1 MHLDILI
8 DMKLLLCSVTSPGI
22 AFLINR
28 KLLLCSAISPRIA
41 LAILAKQSA
50 DFAFSIYRKLLLC
63 SVTSPRI
70 ALAILAKQSAGFAF
84 LYRFFYIVIAME
96 AAAVSL
102 FLPLLF
108 LRVVISGLPKKYMV
122 WLWRLYFLR
131 IVCPIQISS
140 TFSIVP
146 PWNRSYH
153 RFLADVGLDIDAQHG
168 GLLRSLSDVW
178 QANIQVTSLY
188 RIMAIGYFAGM
199 VLLLVLLVILG
210 GKVRSAIRMRAKRLE
225 GTLYQSAVE
234 LPVMTGL
241 FVNRVFLPETMNVQ
255 EAKYTLAH
263 MECRRARRSNLWN
276 AFYVTALL
284 LHWYDPCV
292 WAAVFLVRRDE
303 QMACV
308 ECAVDRCSAA
318 DKNAYIQGILNIVPQ
333 EKRVPF
339 TACASFETDLE
350 RRSQRLLH
358 QGSDRMCYKMIGVIL
373 LLLMFFWLF
382 LLRPVQNVWAGG
394 TWNAGSEKLSAN
406 KDTRKTNLIISQT
419 DVLSPSGLKQTV
431 SLRHKRNEANGRILA
446 NSYELQLADAAGSEL
461 AVVDLQKVFR
471 EQGIAK
477 DTLYFPEGLKL
488 QTGDYNNDGIQELLL
503 GQQRAWDATEQKQ
516 IGRLLSN
523 KTDSKSKTASS
534 KGNEN
539 VTPTPAG
546 KTDESAKAT
555 ASSKVAENVTP
566 APAKQVKNLRT
577 YVYVMFQ
584 MQETGLQIVSEAVYG
599 EQAAS
604 MQSVKP
610 SQESD
615 VKDLFYMQLSDG
627 KLYYIWDSDA
637 TKFLAKKLSS
647 DELNQHRRASQGTE
661 EAGVSKTETLEDAD
675 GNECMRVQ
683 TTTDTT
689 GSPEIGQ
696 IMMSQNKKKMNEVK
710 GYFCELKW
718 VPQSDASTGRYA
730 VLIYNGTKAQ
740 TFVLYDVDKAT
751 ELYRQEDGNDI
762 LSSIFAK
769 YNDTQIQFKSGAIA
783 VYKLAEQ
790 NGSRLTIDFAA
801 EAEDGVDVSGS
812 YVYDMDSEQISNLQ
826 YNQSNDDT
834 QTKNSSTGNA
844 GTDSDSSSSNKGTD
858 SSSKRKN
865 TTTPQPVP
873 TINSNLGDYLDP

>member
-8 DMKLLLCSVTSPGI
+8 DMKLLLCSVT
-22 AFLINR
+22 
-28 KLLLCSAISPRIA
+28 SPRIA

-63 SVTSPRI
+63 GVTSPRI

-140 TFSIVP
+140 MFSIVP
-146 PWNRSYH
+146 AWNRSYH

-168 GLLRSLSDVW
+168 GLLRSLRDVW

-188 RIMAIGYFAGM
+188 RIMAIGYFAG
-199 VLLLVLLVILG
+199 VLLLVVLLVIRA
-210 GKVRSAIRMRAKRLE
+210 GKVRSAIRMREKRLE

-303 QMACV
+303 QMACD

-358 QGSDRMCYKMIGVIL
+358 QGSDRMCYKMTGVIL

-461 AVVDLQKVFR
+461 AVIDLQKVFR

-534 KGNEN
+534 MGNEN
-539 VTPTPAG
+539 VTPT
-546 KTDESAKAT
+546 
-555 ASSKVAENVTP
+555 
-566 APAKQVKNLRT
+566 PAKQVKNLRT

-718 VPQSDASTGRYA
+718 VPQSDASSGRYA

-858 SSSKRKN
+858 SSLKRKN

>member
-1 MHLDILI
+1 MLI
-8 DMKLLLCSVTSPGI
+8 RIPECTFLWTGKHSPG
-22 AFLINR
+22 FSLIN
-28 KLLLCSAISPRIA
+28 
-41 LAILAKQSA
+41 
-50 DFAFSIYRKLLLC
+50 RKLLLC

-84 LYRFFYIVIAME
+84 LYRFFYTVIAME

-140 TFSIVP
+140 MFSIVP

-168 GLLRSLSDVW
+168 GLLRSLRDAW

-199 VLLLVLLVILG
+199 LLLVVLLVIRA
-210 GKVRSAIRMRAKRLE
+210 GKVRSAIRMREKQLE

-276 AFYVTALL
+276 AFYVAALL

-303 QMACV
+303 QMACD

-318 DKNAYIQGILNIVPQ
+318 AKNAYIQGILNIVPQ
-333 EKRVPF
+333 ENRVPF

-358 QGSDRMCYKMIGVIL
+358 QGSDRMCYKMTGVIL

-406 KDTRKTNLIISQT
+406 KDTRKTNLILSQT

-534 KGNEN
+534 K
-539 VTPTPAG
+539 
-546 KTDESAKAT
+546 
-555 ASSKVAENVTP
+555 VAENVTST
-566 APAKQVKNLRT
+566 PAKQVKNLRT

>member
-8 DMKLLLCSVTSPGI
+8 DMKLLLCGVT
-22 AFLINR
+22 
-28 KLLLCSAISPRIA
+28 SPRIA

-50 DFAFSIYRKLLLC
+50 GFAFSIYRKLLLC
-63 SVTSPRI
+63 SATSPRI

-168 GLLRSLSDVW
+168 GLLRSLRDVW
-178 QANIQVTSLY
+178 HANIQVTSLY

-199 VLLLVLLVILG
+199 LLLVVLLVIRA
-210 GKVRSAIRMRAKRLE
+210 GKVRSAIRMREKRLE

-303 QMACV
+303 QMACD

-358 QGSDRMCYKMIGVIL
+358 QGSDRMCYKMTGVIL

-461 AVVDLQKVFR
+461 AVIDLQKVFR

-534 KGNEN
+534 MGN
-539 VTPTPAG
+539 
-546 KTDESAKAT
+546 
-555 ASSKVAENVTP
+555 ENVTP

>member
-22 AFLINR
+22 A
-28 KLLLCSAISPRIA
+28 

-50 DFAFSIYRKLLLC
+50 GFAFSIYRKLLLC
-63 SVTSPRI
+63 GVTSPRI

-168 GLLRSLSDVW
+168 GLLRSLRDVW
-178 QANIQVTSLY
+178 QANIQVTFLY

-199 VLLLVLLVILG
+199 LLLVVLLVIRA
-210 GKVRSAIRMRAKRLE
+210 GKVRSAIRMREKRLE

-284 LHWYDPCV
+284 LHWYNPCV

-303 QMACV
+303 QMACD

-461 AVVDLQKVFR
+461 AVIDLQKVFR

-523 KTDSKSKTASS
+523 KADSKSKTASS

-539 VTPTPAG
+539 VTPT
-546 KTDESAKAT
+546 
-555 ASSKVAENVTP
+555 
-566 APAKQVKNLRT
+566 PAKQVKNLRT

>member
-8 DMKLLLCSVTSPGI
+8 DMKLLLCG
-22 AFLINR
+22 
-28 KLLLCSAISPRIA
+28 
-41 LAILAKQSA
+41 
-50 DFAFSIYRKLLLC
+50 
-63 SVTSPRI
+63 VTSPRI

-84 LYRFFYIVIAME
+84 LYRFFYTVIAME

-168 GLLRSLSDVW
+168 GLLRSLRDVW

-199 VLLLVLLVILG
+199 LLLVVLLVIRA
-210 GKVRSAIRMRAKRLE
+210 GKVRSAIRMREKRLE

-276 AFYVTALL
+276 AFYVAALL

-303 QMACV
+303 QMACD
-308 ECAVDRCSAA
+308 ECAVDGCSAA

-333 EKRVPF
+333 ESRVPF

-358 QGSDRMCYKMIGVIL
+358 QGSDRMRYKMTGVIL

-534 KGNEN
+534 MGNEN
-539 VTPTPAG
+539 VTPT
-546 KTDESAKAT
+546 
-555 ASSKVAENVTP
+555 
-566 APAKQVKNLRT
+566 PAKQVKNLRT

-718 VPQSDASTGRYA
+718 VPQSDASSGRYA

-790 NGSRLTIDFAA
+790 NGSRLTIDCAA

>member
-8 DMKLLLCSVTSPGI
+8 DMKLLLCSAT
-22 AFLINR
+22 
-28 KLLLCSAISPRIA
+28 SPRIA

-50 DFAFSIYRKLLLC
+50 GFAFSIYRKLLLC
-63 SVTSPRI
+63 GVTSPRI

-84 LYRFFYIVIAME
+84 LYRFFYTVIAME

-140 TFSIVP
+140 MFSIVP

-168 GLLRSLSDVW
+168 GLLRSLRDAW

-199 VLLLVLLVILG
+199 LLLVVLLVIRA
-210 GKVRSAIRMRAKRLE
+210 GKVRSAIRMREKQLE

-276 AFYVTALL
+276 AFYVAALL

-303 QMACV
+303 QMACD

-333 EKRVPF
+333 ENRVPF

-350 RRSQRLLH
+350 RRSQRFLH
-358 QGSDRMCYKMIGVIL
+358 QGSDRMCYKMTGVIL

-406 KDTRKTNLIISQT
+406 KDTRKTNLILSQT

-539 VTPTPAG
+539 VTPT
-546 KTDESAKAT
+546 
-555 ASSKVAENVTP
+555 
-566 APAKQVKNLRT
+566 PAKQVKNLRT

>member
-22 AFLINR
+22 A
-28 KLLLCSAISPRIA
+28 

-50 DFAFSIYRKLLLC
+50 GFAFSIYRKLLLC
-63 SVTSPRI
+63 SATSPRI

-84 LYRFFYIVIAME
+84 LYRFFYTVIAME

-168 GLLRSLSDVW
+168 GLLRSLRDVW

-199 VLLLVLLVILG
+199 LLLVVLLVIRA
-210 GKVRSAIRMRAKRLE
+210 GKVCSAIRMREKQLE

-276 AFYVTALL
+276 AFYVAALL

-303 QMACV
+303 QMACD

-534 KGNEN
+534 MGNEN
-539 VTPTPAG
+539 VTPT
-546 KTDESAKAT
+546 
-555 ASSKVAENVTP
+555 
-566 APAKQVKNLRT
+566 PAKQVKNLRT

-858 SSSKRKN
+858 SSLKRKN

>member
-8 DMKLLLCSVTSPGI
+8 DMKLLLCGVT
-22 AFLINR
+22 
-28 KLLLCSAISPRIA
+28 SPRIA

-50 DFAFSIYRKLLLC
+50 GFAFSIYRKLLLC
-63 SVTSPRI
+63 SATSPRI

-84 LYRFFYIVIAME
+84 LYRFFYTVIAME

-168 GLLRSLSDVW
+168 GLLRSLRDVW

-188 RIMAIGYFAGM
+188 RIMAIGYFAG
-199 VLLLVLLVILG
+199 VLLLVVLLVIRA
-210 GKVRSAIRMRAKRLE
+210 GKVRSAIRMREKRLE

-276 AFYVTALL
+276 AFYVAALL

-303 QMACV
+303 QMACD
-308 ECAVDRCSAA
+308 ECAVDGCSAA

-333 EKRVPF
+333 ENRVPF

-358 QGSDRMCYKMIGVIL
+358 QGSDRMRYKMTGVIL

-461 AVVDLQKVFR
+461 AVIDLQKVFR

-516 IGRLLSN
+516 IGRLLSD

>member
-22 AFLINR
+22 A
-28 KLLLCSAISPRIA
+28 

-50 DFAFSIYRKLLLC
+50 GFAFSIYRKLLLC
-63 SVTSPRI
+63 GVTSPRI

-199 VLLLVLLVILG
+199 LLLVVLLVIRA
-210 GKVRSAIRMRAKRLE
+210 GKVRSAIRMREKRLE

-284 LHWYDPCV
+284 LHWYNPCV

-303 QMACV
+303 QMACD

-358 QGSDRMCYKMIGVIL
+358 QGSDRMCYKMTGVIL

-406 KDTRKTNLIISQT
+406 KDTRKTNLILSQT

-534 KGNEN
+534 MGNEN
-539 VTPTPAG
+539 VTPT
-546 KTDESAKAT
+546 
-555 ASSKVAENVTP
+555 
-566 APAKQVKNLRT
+566 PAKQVKNLRT

-696 IMMSQNKKKMNEVK
+696 IMMSPNKKKMNEVK

-718 VPQSDASTGRYA
+718 VPQSDASSGRYA

>member
-8 DMKLLLCSVTSPGI
+8 DMKLLLCGVT
-22 AFLINR
+22 
-28 KLLLCSAISPRIA
+28 SPRIA

-50 DFAFSIYRKLLLC
+50 GFAFSIYRKLLLC
-63 SVTSPRI
+63 SATSPRI

-84 LYRFFYIVIAME
+84 LYRFFYTVIAME

-168 GLLRSLSDVW
+168 GLLRSLRDVW

-199 VLLLVLLVILG
+199 LLLVVLLVIRA
-210 GKVRSAIRMRAKRLE
+210 GKVRSAIRMREKRLE

-276 AFYVTALL
+276 AFYVAALL

-292 WAAVFLVRRDE
+292 WAAVFLVRLDE
-303 QMACV
+303 QMACD
-308 ECAVDRCSAA
+308 ECAVDGCSAA

-333 EKRVPF
+333 ESRVPF

-358 QGSDRMCYKMIGVIL
+358 QGSDRMRYKMTGVIL

-534 KGNEN
+534 MGNEN
-539 VTPTPAG
+539 VTPT
-546 KTDESAKAT
+546 
-555 ASSKVAENVTP
+555 
-566 APAKQVKNLRT
+566 PAKQVKNLRT

-718 VPQSDASTGRYA
+718 VPQSDASSGRYA

>member
-8 DMKLLLCSVTSPGI
+8 DMKLLLCSAT
-22 AFLINR
+22 
-28 KLLLCSAISPRIA
+28 SPRIA

-50 DFAFSIYRKLLLC
+50 GFAFSIDMKLLLC
-63 SVTSPRI
+63 SATSPRI

-153 RFLADVGLDIDAQHG
+153 QFLADVGLDIDAQHG

-199 VLLLVLLVILG
+199 LLLVVLLVIRA
-210 GKVRSAIRMRAKRLE
+210 GKVRSAIRMREKRLE

-276 AFYVTALL
+276 AFYVAALL

-303 QMACV
+303 QMACD
-308 ECAVDRCSAA
+308 ECAVDGCSAA

-333 EKRVPF
+333 ENRVPF

-358 QGSDRMCYKMIGVIL
+358 QGSDRMCYKMTGVIL

-406 KDTRKTNLIISQT
+406 KDTRKTNLILSQT

-534 KGNEN
+534 MGNEN
-539 VTPTPAG
+539 VTPT
-546 KTDESAKAT
+546 
-555 ASSKVAENVTP
+555 
-566 APAKQVKNLRT
+566 PAKQVKNLRT

-718 VPQSDASTGRYA
+718 VPQSDASSGRYA

-769 YNDTQIQFKSGAIA
+769 YNDTQIQFKSGVIA

>member
-8 DMKLLLCSVTSPGI
+8 DMKLLLCGVT
-22 AFLINR
+22 
-28 KLLLCSAISPRIA
+28 SPRIA

-50 DFAFSIYRKLLLC
+50 GFAFSIYRKLLLC
-63 SVTSPRI
+63 SATSPRI

-153 RFLADVGLDIDAQHG
+153 QFLADVGLDIDAQHG

-199 VLLLVLLVILG
+199 LLLVVLLVIRA
-210 GKVRSAIRMRAKRLE
+210 GKVRSAIRMREKRLE

-276 AFYVTALL
+276 AFYVAALL

-303 QMACV
+303 QMACD
-308 ECAVDRCSAA
+308 ECAVDGCSAA

-333 EKRVPF
+333 ENRVPF

-358 QGSDRMCYKMIGVIL
+358 QGSDRMCYKMTGVIL

-406 KDTRKTNLIISQT
+406 KDTRKTNLILSQT

-534 KGNEN
+534 MGNEN
-539 VTPTPAG
+539 VTPT
-546 KTDESAKAT
+546 
-555 ASSKVAENVTP
+555 
-566 APAKQVKNLRT
+566 PAKQVKNLRT

-718 VPQSDASTGRYA
+718 VPQSDASSGRYA

-769 YNDTQIQFKSGAIA
+769 YNDTQIQFKSGVIA

-858 SSSKRKN
+858 SSSKNER
-865 TTTPQPVP
+865 
-873 TINSNLGDYLDP
+873 YLELFQQAEKW

>member
-63 SVTSPRI
+63 GVTSPRI

-199 VLLLVLLVILG
+199 LLLVVLLVIRA
-210 GKVRSAIRMRAKRLE
+210 GKVRSAIRMREKRLE

-303 QMACV
+303 QMACD

-534 KGNEN
+534 MGNEN
-539 VTPTPAG
+539 VTPT
-546 KTDESAKAT
+546 
-555 ASSKVAENVTP
+555 
-566 APAKQVKNLRT
+566 PAKQVKNLRT

-718 VPQSDASTGRYA
+718 VPQSDASSGRYA

-865 TTTPQPVP
+865 TTTSQPVP

>member
-8 DMKLLLCSVTSPGI
+8 DMKLLLCGVT
-22 AFLINR
+22 
-28 KLLLCSAISPRIA
+28 SPRIA

-50 DFAFSIYRKLLLC
+50 GFAFSIYRKLLLC
-63 SVTSPRI
+63 SATSPRI

-84 LYRFFYIVIAME
+84 LYRFFYTVIAME

-168 GLLRSLSDVW
+168 GLLRSLRDVW

-199 VLLLVLLVILG
+199 LLLVVLLVIRA
-210 GKVRSAIRMRAKRLE
+210 GKVCSAIRMREKQLE

-276 AFYVTALL
+276 AFYVAALL

-303 QMACV
+303 QMACD

-534 KGNEN
+534 KVAEN

-546 KTDESAKAT
+546 KTDESAKAP

-566 APAKQVKNLRT
+566 TPAKQVKNLRT

-637 TKFLAKKLSS
+637 TKFRAKKLSS

-661 EAGVSKTETLEDAD
+661 EAGGSKTETLEDAD

-718 VPQSDASTGRYA
+718 VPQSDASSGRYA

>member
-8 DMKLLLCSVTSPGI
+8 DE
-22 AFLINR
+22 
-28 KLLLCSAISPRIA
+28 KLLLCSATSPGIA

-50 DFAFSIYRKLLLC
+50 DFAFLINRKLLLC
-63 SVTSPRI
+63 GVTSPRI

-168 GLLRSLSDVW
+168 GLLRSLRDVW

-199 VLLLVLLVILG
+199 LLLVVLLVIRA
-210 GKVRSAIRMRAKRLE
+210 GKVRSAIRMREKRLE

-276 AFYVTALL
+276 AFYVTVLL

-303 QMACV
+303 QMACD
-308 ECAVDRCSAA
+308 ECAVDGCSAA

-333 EKRVPF
+333 ENRVPF

-358 QGSDRMCYKMIGVIL
+358 QGSDRMCYKMTGVIL

-406 KDTRKTNLIISQT
+406 KDTRKTNLILSQT

-516 IGRLLSN
+516 IGRLLSD

-534 KGNEN
+534 KGTEN
-539 VTPTPAG
+539 VTPTPA
-546 KTDESAKAT
+546 
-555 ASSKVAENVTP
+555 
-566 APAKQVKNLRT
+566 KQVKNLQP

-610 SQESD
+610 SQESE

-762 LSSIFAK
+762 LSSTFAK
-769 YNDTQIQFKSGAIA
+769 YNDTQIRFKSGAIA

-790 NGSRLTIDFAA
+790 NGSKLTIDFAA

>member
-1 MHLDILI
+1 M
-8 DMKLLLCSVTSPGI
+8 
-22 AFLINR
+22 
-28 KLLLCSAISPRIA
+28 
-41 LAILAKQSA
+41 
-50 DFAFSIYRKLLLC
+50 
-63 SVTSPRI
+63 
-70 ALAILAKQSAGFAF
+70 
-84 LYRFFYIVIAME
+84 
-96 AAAVSL
+96 

-146 PWNRSYH
+146 AWNRSYH

-168 GLLRSLSDVW
+168 GLLRSLRDVW

-188 RIMAIGYFAGM
+188 RIMAIGYFAG
-199 VLLLVLLVILG
+199 VLLLVVLLVIRA
-210 GKVRSAIRMRAKRLE
+210 GKVRSAIRMREKQLE

-276 AFYVTALL
+276 AFYVAALL

-303 QMACV
+303 QMACD
-308 ECAVDRCSAA
+308 ECAVDGCSAA

-358 QGSDRMCYKMIGVIL
+358 QGSDRMRYKMTGVIL

-477 DTLYFPEGLKL
+477 DTLEPLIGIPATWE
-488 QTGDYNNDGIQELLL
+488 DYEKIKHFVEKYDGIEGSHDLVIHNYGPGRSMAIIHAEVPNDVPIDVSHEIIDRIEREAMEQL
-503 GQQRAWDATEQKQ
+503 GISLTIHMDPVEMK
-516 IGRLLSN
+516 
-523 KTDSKSKTASS
+523 D
-534 KGNEN
+534 EN
-539 VTPTPAG
+539 VL
-546 KTDESAKAT
+546 KIR
-555 ASSKVAENVTP
+555 KVAEKILRELDPSCSLHDFRIVHGTRQINLVFDMVIPINYDEERRNELPLLMMERLKQIDNRYECVITVDYEFV
-566 APAKQVKNLRT
+566 AK
-577 YVYVMFQ
+577 
-584 MQETGLQIVSEAVYG
+584 
-599 EQAAS
+599 
-604 MQSVKP
+604 
-610 SQESD
+610 
-615 VKDLFYMQLSDG
+615 
-627 KLYYIWDSDA
+627 
-637 TKFLAKKLSS
+637 
-647 DELNQHRRASQGTE
+647 
-661 EAGVSKTETLEDAD
+661 
-675 GNECMRVQ
+675 
-683 TTTDTT
+683 
-689 GSPEIGQ
+689 
-696 IMMSQNKKKMNEVK
+696 
-710 GYFCELKW
+710 
-718 VPQSDASTGRYA
+718 
-730 VLIYNGTKAQ
+730 
-740 TFVLYDVDKAT
+740 
-751 ELYRQEDGNDI
+751 
-762 LSSIFAK
+762 
-769 YNDTQIQFKSGAIA
+769 
-783 VYKLAEQ
+783 
-790 NGSRLTIDFAA
+790 A
-801 EAEDGVDVSGS
+801 EAE
-812 YVYDMDSEQISNLQ
+812 E
-826 YNQSNDDT
+826 
-834 QTKNSSTGNA
+834 
-844 GTDSDSSSSNKGTD
+844 
-858 SSSKRKN
+858 
-865 TTTPQPVP
+865 
-873 TINSNLGDYLDP
+873 

>member
-8 DMKLLLCSVTSPGI
+8 DMKLLLCS
-22 AFLINR
+22 A
-28 KLLLCSAISPRIA
+28 
-41 LAILAKQSA
+41 
-50 DFAFSIYRKLLLC
+50 
-63 SVTSPRI
+63 TSPRI

-84 LYRFFYIVIAME
+84 LYRFFYTVIAME

-140 TFSIVP
+140 MFSIVP

-199 VLLLVLLVILG
+199 LLLVVLLVIRA
-210 GKVRSAIRMRAKRLE
+210 GKVRSAIRMREKRLE

-303 QMACV
+303 QMACD

-358 QGSDRMCYKMIGVIL
+358 QGSDRMCYKMTGVIL

-406 KDTRKTNLIISQT
+406 KDTRKTNLILSQT

-534 KGNEN
+534 MGNEN
-539 VTPTPAG
+539 VTPT
-546 KTDESAKAT
+546 
-555 ASSKVAENVTP
+555 
-566 APAKQVKNLRT
+566 PAKQVKNLRT

-718 VPQSDASTGRYA
+718 VPQSDASSGRYA

-834 QTKNSSTGNA
+834 QTKNSSPGNA

>member
-22 AFLINR
+22 A
-28 KLLLCSAISPRIA
+28 

-50 DFAFSIYRKLLLC
+50 GFAFSIYRKLLLC
-63 SVTSPRI
+63 GVTSPRI

-199 VLLLVLLVILG
+199 LLLVVLLVIRA
-210 GKVRSAIRMRAKRLE
+210 GKVRSAIRMREKRLE

-284 LHWYDPCV
+284 LHWYNPCV

-303 QMACV
+303 QMACD

-358 QGSDRMCYKMIGVIL
+358 QGSDRMCYKMTGVIL

-406 KDTRKTNLIISQT
+406 KDTRKTNLILSQT

-534 KGNEN
+534 MGNEN
-539 VTPTPAG
+539 VTPT
-546 KTDESAKAT
+546 
-555 ASSKVAENVTP
+555 
-566 APAKQVKNLRT
+566 PAKQVKNLRT

-689 GSPEIGQ
+689 GRPEIGQ

-718 VPQSDASTGRYA
+718 VPQSDASSGRYA

>member
-28 KLLLCSAISPRIA
+28 KLLLCSATSPRIA

-50 DFAFSIYRKLLLC
+50 D
-63 SVTSPRI
+63 
-70 ALAILAKQSAGFAF
+70 FAF

-168 GLLRSLSDVW
+168 GLLRSLRDVW

-199 VLLLVLLVILG
+199 LLLVVLLVIRA
-210 GKVRSAIRMRAKRLE
+210 GKVCSAIRMREKQLE

-276 AFYVTALL
+276 AFYVAALL

-303 QMACV
+303 QMACD

-534 KGNEN
+534 KGN
-539 VTPTPAG
+539 
-546 KTDESAKAT
+546 
-555 ASSKVAENVTP
+555 ENVTP

>member
-28 KLLLCSAISPRIA
+28 KLLLCSATSPRIA

-50 DFAFSIYRKLLLC
+50 D
-63 SVTSPRI
+63 
-70 ALAILAKQSAGFAF
+70 FAF

-131 IVCPIQISS
+131 IVCQIQISS

-168 GLLRSLSDVW
+168 GLLRSLRDVW

-199 VLLLVLLVILG
+199 LLLVVLLVIRA
-210 GKVRSAIRMRAKRLE
+210 GKVCSAIRMREKQLE

-276 AFYVTALL
+276 AFYVAALL

-303 QMACV
+303 QMACD

-599 EQAAS
+599 GQAAS

-858 SSSKRKN
+858 SSLKRKN

>member
-8 DMKLLLCSVTSPGI
+8 DMKLLLCGVT
-22 AFLINR
+22 
-28 KLLLCSAISPRIA
+28 SPRIA

-50 DFAFSIYRKLLLC
+50 GFAFSIYRKLLLC
-63 SVTSPRI
+63 SATSPRI

-84 LYRFFYIVIAME
+84 LYRFFYTVIAME

-168 GLLRSLSDVW
+168 GLLRSLRDVW

-188 RIMAIGYFAGM
+188 RIMAIGYFAG
-199 VLLLVLLVILG
+199 VLLLVVLLVIRA
-210 GKVRSAIRMRAKRLE
+210 GKVRSAIRMREKRLE

-276 AFYVTALL
+276 AFYVAALL

-303 QMACV
+303 QMACD
-308 ECAVDRCSAA
+308 ECAVDGCSAA

-333 EKRVPF
+333 ENRVPF

-358 QGSDRMCYKMIGVIL
+358 QGSDRMRYKMTGVIL

-718 VPQSDASTGRYA
+718 VPQSDASSGRYA

>member
-1 MHLDILI
+1 M
-8 DMKLLLCSVTSPGI
+8 
-22 AFLINR
+22 
-28 KLLLCSAISPRIA
+28 
-41 LAILAKQSA
+41 
-50 DFAFSIYRKLLLC
+50 Y
-63 SVTSPRI
+63 
-70 ALAILAKQSAGFAF
+70 
-84 LYRFFYIVIAME
+84 
-96 AAAVSL
+96 
-102 FLPLLF
+102 
-108 LRVVISGLPKKYMV
+108 
-122 WLWRLYFLR
+122 
-131 IVCPIQISS
+131 
-140 TFSIVP
+140 
-146 PWNRSYH
+146 
-153 RFLADVGLDIDAQHG
+153 
-168 GLLRSLSDVW
+168 
-178 QANIQVTSLY
+178 
-188 RIMAIGYFAGM
+188 
-199 VLLLVLLVILG
+199 
-210 GKVRSAIRMRAKRLE
+210 KR
-225 GTLYQSAVE
+225 Q
-234 LPVMTGL
+234 
-241 FVNRVFLPETMNVQ
+241 
-255 EAKYTLAH
+255 
-263 MECRRARRSNLWN
+263 
-276 AFYVTALL
+276 
-284 LHWYDPCV
+284 
-292 WAAVFLVRRDE
+292 
-303 QMACV
+303 
-308 ECAVDRCSAA
+308 
-318 DKNAYIQGILNIVPQ
+318 
-333 EKRVPF
+333 
-339 TACASFETDLE
+339 
-350 RRSQRLLH
+350 
-358 QGSDRMCYKMIGVIL
+358 
-373 LLLMFFWLF
+373 
-382 LLRPVQNVWAGG
+382 
-394 TWNAGSEKLSAN
+394 
-406 KDTRKTNLIISQT
+406 

-539 VTPTPAG
+539 VTPTPA
-546 KTDESAKAT
+546 
-555 ASSKVAENVTP
+555 
-566 APAKQVKNLRT
+566 KQVKNLQP

-661 EAGVSKTETLEDAD
+661 EACVSKTETLEDAD

-783 VYKLAEQ
+783 VYKL
-790 NGSRLTIDFAA
+790 SLIH
-801 EAEDGVDVSGS
+801 
-812 YVYDMDSEQISNLQ
+812 I
-826 YNQSNDDT
+826 
-834 QTKNSSTGNA
+834 
-844 GTDSDSSSSNKGTD
+844 
-858 SSSKRKN
+858 
-865 TTTPQPVP
+865 
-873 TINSNLGDYLDP
+873 

>member
-28 KLLLCSAISPRIA
+28 KLLLCSATSPRIA

-50 DFAFSIYRKLLLC
+50 D
-63 SVTSPRI
+63 
-70 ALAILAKQSAGFAF
+70 FAF

-168 GLLRSLSDVW
+168 GLLRSLRDVW

-199 VLLLVLLVILG
+199 LLLVVLLVIRA
-210 GKVRSAIRMRAKRLE
+210 GKVCSAIRMREKQLE

-276 AFYVTALL
+276 AFYVAALL

-303 QMACV
+303 QMACD

-718 VPQSDASTGRYA
+718 VPQSDASSGRYA

>member
-8 DMKLLLCSVTSPGI
+8 DMKLLLCSAT
-22 AFLINR
+22 
-28 KLLLCSAISPRIA
+28 SPRIA

-50 DFAFSIYRKLLLC
+50 GFAFSIYRKLLLC
-63 SVTSPRI
+63 GVTSPRI

-199 VLLLVLLVILG
+199 LLLVVLLVIRA
-210 GKVRSAIRMRAKRLE
+210 GKVRSAIRMREKRLE

-276 AFYVTALL
+276 AFYVAALL

-303 QMACV
+303 QMACD
-308 ECAVDRCSAA
+308 ECAVDGCSAA

-333 EKRVPF
+333 ESRVPF

-358 QGSDRMCYKMIGVIL
+358 QGSDRMRYKMTGVIL

-534 KGNEN
+534 MGNEN
-539 VTPTPAG
+539 VTPT
-546 KTDESAKAT
+546 
-555 ASSKVAENVTP
+555 
-566 APAKQVKNLRT
+566 PAKQVKNLRT

-718 VPQSDASTGRYA
+718 VPQSDASSGRYA

>member
-28 KLLLCSAISPRIA
+28 KLLLCSATSPRIA

-50 DFAFSIYRKLLLC
+50 D
-63 SVTSPRI
+63 
-70 ALAILAKQSAGFAF
+70 FAF

-168 GLLRSLSDVW
+168 GLLRSLRDVW

-199 VLLLVLLVILG
+199 LLLVVLLVIRA
-210 GKVRSAIRMRAKRLE
+210 GKVCSAIRMREKQLE

-276 AFYVTALL
+276 AFYVAALL

-303 QMACV
+303 QMACD

-858 SSSKRKN
+858 SSLKRKN

>member
-8 DMKLLLCSVTSPGI
+8 DMKLLLCG
-22 AFLINR
+22 
-28 KLLLCSAISPRIA
+28 
-41 LAILAKQSA
+41 
-50 DFAFSIYRKLLLC
+50 
-63 SVTSPRI
+63 VTSPRI

-153 RFLADVGLDIDAQHG
+153 QFLADVGLDIDAQHG

-199 VLLLVLLVILG
+199 LLLVVLLVIRA
-210 GKVRSAIRMRAKRLE
+210 GKVRSAIRMREKRLE

-276 AFYVTALL
+276 AFYVAALL

-303 QMACV
+303 QMACD
-308 ECAVDRCSAA
+308 ECAVDGCSAA

-333 EKRVPF
+333 ENRVPF

-358 QGSDRMCYKMIGVIL
+358 QGSDRMCYKMTGVIL

-406 KDTRKTNLIISQT
+406 KDTRKTNLILSQT

-534 KGNEN
+534 MGNEN
-539 VTPTPAG
+539 VTPT
-546 KTDESAKAT
+546 
-555 ASSKVAENVTP
+555 
-566 APAKQVKNLRT
+566 PAKQVKNLRT

-718 VPQSDASTGRYA
+718 VPQSDASSGRYA

-769 YNDTQIQFKSGAIA
+769 YNDTQIQFKSGVIA

>member
-22 AFLINR
+22 A
-28 KLLLCSAISPRIA
+28 

-50 DFAFSIYRKLLLC
+50 GFAFSIYRKLLLC
-63 SVTSPRI
+63 GVTSPRI
-70 ALAILAKQSAGFAF
+70 ALAILAKQSADFAF

-168 GLLRSLSDVW
+168 GLLRSLRDVW

-199 VLLLVLLVILG
+199 LLLVVLLVIRA
-210 GKVRSAIRMRAKRLE
+210 GKVCSAIRMREKQLE

-276 AFYVTALL
+276 AFYVAALL

-303 QMACV
+303 QMACD

-534 KGNEN
+534 MGNEN
-539 VTPTPAG
+539 VTPT
-546 KTDESAKAT
+546 
-555 ASSKVAENVTP
+555 
-566 APAKQVKNLRT
+566 PAKQVKNLRT

-718 VPQSDASTGRYA
+718 VPQSDASSGRYA

>member
-22 AFLINR
+22 A
-28 KLLLCSAISPRIA
+28 

-50 DFAFSIYRKLLLC
+50 GFAFSIYRKLLLC
-63 SVTSPRI
+63 SATSPRI

-153 RFLADVGLDIDAQHG
+153 QFLADVGLDIDAQHG

-199 VLLLVLLVILG
+199 LLLVVLLVIRA
-210 GKVRSAIRMRAKRLE
+210 GKVRSAIRMREKRLE

-276 AFYVTALL
+276 AFYVAALL

-303 QMACV
+303 QMACD
-308 ECAVDRCSAA
+308 ECAVDGCSAA

-333 EKRVPF
+333 ENRVPF

-358 QGSDRMCYKMIGVIL
+358 QGSDRMCYKMTGVIL

-406 KDTRKTNLIISQT
+406 KDTRKTNLILSQT

-534 KGNEN
+534 MGNEN
-539 VTPTPAG
+539 VTPT
-546 KTDESAKAT
+546 
-555 ASSKVAENVTP
+555 
-566 APAKQVKNLRT
+566 PAKQVKNLRT

-718 VPQSDASTGRYA
+718 VPQSDASSGRYA

>member
-8 DMKLLLCSVTSPGI
+8 DMKLLLCGVT
-22 AFLINR
+22 
-28 KLLLCSAISPRIA
+28 SPRIA

-50 DFAFSIYRKLLLC
+50 GFAFSIYRKLLLC
-63 SVTSPRI
+63 GVTSPRI

-146 PWNRSYH
+146 AWNRSYH

-168 GLLRSLSDVW
+168 GLLRSLRDVW

-188 RIMAIGYFAGM
+188 RIMAIGYFAG
-199 VLLLVLLVILG
+199 VLLLVVLLVIRA
-210 GKVRSAIRMRAKRLE
+210 GKVRSAIRMREKQLE

-276 AFYVTALL
+276 AFYVAALL

-303 QMACV
+303 QMACD
-308 ECAVDRCSAA
+308 ECAVDGCSAA

-358 QGSDRMCYKMIGVIL
+358 QGSDRMRYKMTGVIL

-419 DVLSPSGLKQTV
+419 DVLSPSGLKQTD
-431 SLRHKRNEANGRILA
+431 SLRHKRYAASGWILA
-446 NSYELQLADAAGSEL
+446 NSNELQLADAAGSEL

-584 MQETGLQIVSEAVYG
+584 KQEAGLQIVSEAVYG

-604 MQSVKP
+604 MQAGKP

-696 IMMSQNKKKMNEVK
+696 IMMSHNKKKMNEVK

-812 YVYDMDSEQISNLQ
+812 YVYDMDSDQISNLQ

>member
-8 DMKLLLCSVTSPGI
+8 DMKLLLCSAT
-22 AFLINR
+22 
-28 KLLLCSAISPRIA
+28 SPRIA

-50 DFAFSIYRKLLLC
+50 GFAFSIYRKLLLC
-63 SVTSPRI
+63 SATSPRIALAILAKQSAGFAFSIYRKLLLCSATSPRI

-84 LYRFFYIVIAME
+84 LYRFFYTVIAME

-199 VLLLVLLVILG
+199 LLLVVLLVIRA
-210 GKVRSAIRMRAKRLE
+210 GKVRSAIRMREKRLE

-303 QMACV
+303 QMACD

-358 QGSDRMCYKMIGVIL
+358 QGSDRMCYKMTGVIL

-406 KDTRKTNLIISQT
+406 KDTRKTNLILSQT

-534 KGNEN
+534 MGNEN
-539 VTPTPAG
+539 VTPT
-546 KTDESAKAT
+546 
-555 ASSKVAENVTP
+555 
-566 APAKQVKNLRT
+566 PAKQVKNLRT

>member
-8 DMKLLLCSVTSPGI
+8 DMKLLLCGVT
-22 AFLINR
+22 
-28 KLLLCSAISPRIA
+28 SPRIA

-50 DFAFSIYRKLLLC
+50 GFAFSIYRKLLLC
-63 SVTSPRI
+63 SATSPRI

-84 LYRFFYIVIAME
+84 LYRFFYTVIAME

-168 GLLRSLSDVW
+168 GLLRSLRDVW

-199 VLLLVLLVILG
+199 LLLVVLLVIRA
-210 GKVRSAIRMRAKRLE
+210 GKVCSAIRMREKQLE

-276 AFYVTALL
+276 AFYVAALL

-303 QMACV
+303 QMACD

>member
-8 DMKLLLCSVTSPGI
+8 DEKLLMCSATSPG
-22 AFLINR
+22 
-28 KLLLCSAISPRIA
+28 IA

-50 DFAFSIYRKLLLC
+50 GFAFFINRKLLLC
-63 SVTSPRI
+63 GVTSPRI

-140 TFSIVP
+140 MFSIVP
-146 PWNRSYH
+146 AWNRSYH

-168 GLLRSLSDVW
+168 GLLRSLRDVW

-199 VLLLVLLVILG
+199 LLLVVLLVIRA
-210 GKVRSAIRMRAKRLE
+210 GKVRSAIRMREKRLE

-303 QMACV
+303 QMACD
-308 ECAVDRCSAA
+308 ECAVDGCSAA

-333 EKRVPF
+333 ENRVPF

-358 QGSDRMCYKMIGVIL
+358 QGSDRMCYKMTGVIL
-373 LLLMFFWLF
+373 LLLMSFWLF

-406 KDTRKTNLIISQT
+406 KDTRKTNLILSQT

-516 IGRLLSN
+516 IGGLLSD

-534 KGNEN
+534 KGTEN
-539 VTPTPAG
+539 VTPTPA
-546 KTDESAKAT
+546 
-555 ASSKVAENVTP
+555 
-566 APAKQVKNLRT
+566 KQVKNLQP

-610 SQESD
+610 SQESE

-834 QTKNSSTGNA
+834 QTKNSSNGNA

>member
-8 DMKLLLCSVTSPGI
+8 DEKLLLCSVTSPGI

-28 KLLLCSAISPRIA
+28 KLLLCSA
-41 LAILAKQSA
+41 
-50 DFAFSIYRKLLLC
+50 
-63 SVTSPRI
+63 TSPRI

-131 IVCPIQISS
+131 IMCPIQISS

-168 GLLRSLSDVW
+168 GLLRSLRDVW

-199 VLLLVLLVILG
+199 LLLVVLLVIRA
-210 GKVRSAIRMRAKRLE
+210 GKVRSAIRMREKRLE

-303 QMACV
+303 QMACD
-308 ECAVDRCSAA
+308 ECAVDGCSAA

-333 EKRVPF
+333 ENRVPF

-358 QGSDRMCYKMIGVIL
+358 QGSDRMCYKMTGVIL

-406 KDTRKTNLIISQT
+406 KDTRKTNLILSQT

-516 IGRLLSN
+516 IERLLSD

-534 KGNEN
+534 KGTEN
-539 VTPTPAG
+539 VTPTPA
-546 KTDESAKAT
+546 
-555 ASSKVAENVTP
+555 
-566 APAKQVKNLRT
+566 KQVKNLQP
-577 YVYVMFQ
+577 YVYVIFQ

-599 EQAAS
+599 EQATS

-615 VKDLFYMQLSDG
+615 VKDLFYMQLYDG

-834 QTKNSSTGNA
+834 QTKNSSNGNA

>member
-63 SVTSPRI
+63 GVTSPRI

-199 VLLLVLLVILG
+199 LLLVVLLVIRA
-210 GKVRSAIRMRAKRLE
+210 GKVRSAIRMREKRLE

-303 QMACV
+303 QMACD

-318 DKNAYIQGILNIVPQ
+318 DKNAYIQGILNIVAQ

-534 KGNEN
+534 MGNEN
-539 VTPTPAG
+539 VTPT
-546 KTDESAKAT
+546 
-555 ASSKVAENVTP
+555 
-566 APAKQVKNLRT
+566 PAKQVKNLRT

-718 VPQSDASTGRYA
+718 VPQSDASSGRYA

>member
-8 DMKLLLCSVTSPGI
+8 DMKLLLCGVT
-22 AFLINR
+22 
-28 KLLLCSAISPRIA
+28 SPRIA

-50 DFAFSIYRKLLLC
+50 GFAFSIYRKLLLC
-63 SVTSPRI
+63 SATSPRI

-84 LYRFFYIVIAME
+84 LYRFFYTVIAME

-168 GLLRSLSDVW
+168 GLLRSLRDVW

-199 VLLLVLLVILG
+199 LLLVVLLVIRA
-210 GKVRSAIRMRAKRLE
+210 GKVRSAIRMREKRLE

-276 AFYVTALL
+276 AFYVAALL

-303 QMACV
+303 QMACD
-308 ECAVDRCSAA
+308 ECAVDGCSAA

-333 EKRVPF
+333 ESRVPF

-358 QGSDRMCYKMIGVIL
+358 QGSDRMCYKMTGVIL

-406 KDTRKTNLIISQT
+406 KDTRKTNLILSQT

-534 KGNEN
+534 MGNEN
-539 VTPTPAG
+539 VTPT
-546 KTDESAKAT
+546 
-555 ASSKVAENVTP
+555 
-566 APAKQVKNLRT
+566 PAKQVKNLRT

-873 TINSNLGDYLDP
+873 TINSNLEDYLDP

>member
-8 DMKLLLCSVTSPGI
+8 DMKLLLCGVT
-22 AFLINR
+22 
-28 KLLLCSAISPRIA
+28 SPRIA

-50 DFAFSIYRKLLLC
+50 GFAFSIYRKLLLC
-63 SVTSPRI
+63 SATSPRI

-84 LYRFFYIVIAME
+84 LYRFFYTVIAME

-168 GLLRSLSDVW
+168 GLLRSLRDVW

-199 VLLLVLLVILG
+199 LLLVVLLVIRA
-210 GKVRSAIRMRAKRLE
+210 GKVRSAIRMREKRLE

-276 AFYVTALL
+276 AFYVAALL

-303 QMACV
+303 QMACD
-308 ECAVDRCSAA
+308 ECAVDGCSAA

-333 EKRVPF
+333 ESRVPF

-358 QGSDRMCYKMIGVIL
+358 QGSDRMRYKMTGVIL

-534 KGNEN
+534 K
-539 VTPTPAG
+539 
-546 KTDESAKAT
+546 
-555 ASSKVAENVTP
+555 VAENVTP
-566 APAKQVKNLRT
+566 TPAKQVKNLRT

-637 TKFLAKKLSS
+637 TKFRAKKLSS

-718 VPQSDASTGRYA
+718 VPQSDASSGRYA

-826 YNQSNDDT
+826 YNQANDDT
-834 QTKNSSTGNA
+834 QTKNSSTGND

>member
-8 DMKLLLCSVTSPGI
+8 DMKLLLCGVT
-22 AFLINR
+22 
-28 KLLLCSAISPRIA
+28 SPRIA

-50 DFAFSIYRKLLLC
+50 GFAFSIYRKLLLC
-63 SVTSPRI
+63 SATSPRI

-84 LYRFFYIVIAME
+84 LYRFFYTVIAME

-168 GLLRSLSDVW
+168 GLLRSLRDVW

-188 RIMAIGYFAGM
+188 RIMAIGYFAG
-199 VLLLVLLVILG
+199 VLLLVVLLVIRA
-210 GKVRSAIRMRAKRLE
+210 GKVRSAIRMREKRLE

-303 QMACV
+303 QMACD

>member
-28 KLLLCSAISPRIA
+28 KLLLCSATSPRIA

-50 DFAFSIYRKLLLC
+50 D
-63 SVTSPRI
+63 
-70 ALAILAKQSAGFAF
+70 FAF

-168 GLLRSLSDVW
+168 GLLRSLRDVW

-199 VLLLVLLVILG
+199 LLLVVLLVIRA
-210 GKVRSAIRMRAKRLE
+210 GKVCSAIRMREKQLE

-276 AFYVTALL
+276 AFYVAALL

-303 QMACV
+303 QMACD

-718 VPQSDASTGRYA
+718 VPQSDASSGRYA

-858 SSSKRKN
+858 SSLKRKN

>member
-28 KLLLCSAISPRIA
+28 KLLLCSATSPRIA

-50 DFAFSIYRKLLLC
+50 D
-63 SVTSPRI
+63 
-70 ALAILAKQSAGFAF
+70 FAF

-168 GLLRSLSDVW
+168 GLLRSLRDVW

-199 VLLLVLLVILG
+199 LLLVVLLVIRA
-210 GKVRSAIRMRAKRLE
+210 GKVCSAIRMREKQLE

-276 AFYVTALL
+276 AFYVAALL

-303 QMACV
+303 QMACD

>member
-22 AFLINR
+22 A
-28 KLLLCSAISPRIA
+28 

-50 DFAFSIYRKLLLC
+50 GFAFSIYRKLLLC
-63 SVTSPRI
+63 GVTSPRI
-70 ALAILAKQSAGFAF
+70 ALAILAKQSADFAF

-168 GLLRSLSDVW
+168 GLLRSLRDVW

-199 VLLLVLLVILG
+199 LLLVVLLVIRA
-210 GKVRSAIRMRAKRLE
+210 GKVCSAIRMREKQLE

-276 AFYVTALL
+276 AFYVAALL

-303 QMACV
+303 QMACD